1 MKIDATIASER
12 RILDTTY
19 PLYAVPVGLIPLPVP
34 QICPTRFYNFTEKH
48 YIFKEKCKKKE
59 NLEELCQVGL
69 FTKLSLRTSS
79 LFRLIKVCLSS

>member
-48 YIFKEKCKKKE
+48 YIFKEKCKKKKTWK
-59 NLEELCQVGL
+59 NYV
-69 FTKLSLRTSS
+69 KSVYLRSYRFARRRS
-79 LFRLIKVCLSS
+79 FV